1 MIIFIISLYFPKP
14 MYTTKHTATYL
25 YLETFVFSVG
35 FFLRGDLDMSLVYIS
50 NIFCIHEQN
59 LNPPSDLAHGIL
71 ARLMLVAQISK
82 QQLGDVSLYHS
93 QHERHEISKLHVAPF
108 LCV

>member
-35 FFLRGDLDMSLVYIS
+35 FFFEGGSGYVFSVY
-50 NIFCIHEQN
+50 
-59 LNPPSDLAHGIL
+59 L
-71 ARLMLVAQISK
+71 
-82 QQLGDVSLYHS
+82 
-93 QHERHEISKLHVAPF
+93 
-108 LCV
+108 